1 MRYPVAQELPRFWA
15 AFVLQDFLPTTR
27 PPFRAPCGNES
38 IVDSHMFAFIIKRT
52 AQAMVVML
60 IISLIGFAIKQS
72 VGDPIREITGISV
85 SAQEREALKE
95 KLGLN
100 DPFPVQWL
108 RFVGKALQGDLGNS
122 FYFKRP
128 ALQVILSKAP
138 ATLELVFSTSVLV
151 ILLSIPIGIYAAVK
165 PTTWLARFF
174 MGASIVG
181 VSIPVFLTAI
191 LLIYVFSVGLG
202 WLPSYGRGE
211 TVEIFSGW
219 QTGYLTVDGL
229 KHLIL
234 PSIALSSIML
244 PLFIRLI
251 RAEMKEVLETEYIKY
266 ARAKGL
272 KSSRILF
279 VHAFKNTLLPVITVG
294 GVQLGTLIAFTIL
307 TETVFQWKGMGAMFI
322 ESVERADTS
331 LMVAY
336 LVFVG
341 FIFVLVNTLVDLIYG
356 LVNPMVRISGRK

>member
-1 MRYPVAQELPRFWA
+1 
-15 AFVLQDFLPTTR
+15 
-27 PPFRAPCGNES
+27 
-38 IVDSHMFAFIIKRT
+38 MFAFIVRRIT
-52 AQAMVVML
+52 QAILVML

-85 SAQEREALKE
+85 SAAEREALRE

-100 DPFPVQWL
+100 DPFLVQWL
-108 RFVGKALQGDLGNS
+108 RFIGKALQGDLGNS

-128 ALQVILSKAP
+128 ALQVILTKAP
-138 ATLELVFSTSVLV
+138 ATLELVFSTSIIVV
-151 ILLSIPIGIYAAVK
+151 LLSVPIGIYAAVR
-165 PTTWLARFF
+165 PRSWLSRFF

-181 VSIPVFLTAI
+181 VSIPVFLSAI

-211 TVEIFSGW
+211 LVEIVPGW
-219 QTGYLTVDGL
+219 QSGYFTIDGL

-251 RAEMKEVLETEYIKY
+251 RAEMKEVLETEYIKF

-272 KSSRILF
+272 KPGRILF

-307 TETVFQWKGMGAMFI
+307 TETVFQWKGMGSMFI
-322 ESVERADTS
+322 ESVERADTD

-336 LVFVG
+336 LGFVG
-341 FIFVLVNTLVDLIYG
+341 FIFVTVNTLVDLVYG
-356 LVNPMVRISGRK
+356 LVNPTVRISGRK

>member
-1 MRYPVAQELPRFWA
+1 
-15 AFVLQDFLPTTR
+15 
-27 PPFRAPCGNES
+27 
-38 IVDSHMFAFIIKRT
+38 MFAFFIRRVT
-52 AQAMVVML
+52 QAVFVML
-60 IISLIGFAIKQS
+60 VISLIGFTIKQS
-72 VGDPIREITGISV
+72 VGDPVREITGISV
-85 SAQEREALKE
+85 SAAERDALRE

-100 DPFPVQWL
+100 DPFLLQWG
-108 RFVGKALQGDLGNS
+108 RFLARALQGDLGNS

-138 ATLELVFSTSVLV
+138 ATLELVFATSLLV
-151 ILLSIPIGIYAAVK
+151 VLLSIPIGIYAAVR
-165 PTTWLARFF
+165 PRAWLARFF
-174 MGASIVG
+174 MGVSIVG

-202 WLPSYGRGE
+202 WLPSFGRGE
-211 TVEIFSGW
+211 LVTLFGGW
-219 QTGYLTVDGL
+219 QSGYFTSDGL

-251 RAEMKEVLETEYIKY
+251 RAEMKEVLETDYIKY

-272 KSSRILF
+272 KPGRVLL
-279 VHAFKNTLLPVITVG
+279 VHGFKNTLLPVITVG

-307 TETVFQWKGMGAMFI
+307 TETVFQWQGMGAMFI
-322 ESVERADTS
+322 EAVDRADTS
-331 LMVAY
+331 LIVAY

-341 FIFVLVNTLVDLIYG
+341 ALFVTVNTVVDLVYG
-356 LVNPMVRISGRK
+356 LVNPMIRIAGRK